1 VWKESILPFIFHGDI
16 FVPEEHTSLAI
27 ASGKITAPREGGK
40 VMEASEMT
48 RVADDVPVKIVW
60 TRSLF
65 ADNQDLKDKIETST
79 STLDLDRLSLRSGQ
93 SQVLTQVQREQFML
107 PGGYQR
113 LSVSEDDGDPT
124 GIRAETG

>member
-1 VWKESILPFIFHGDI
+1 
-16 FVPEEHTSLAI
+16 
-27 ASGKITAPREGGK
+27 
-40 VMEASEMT
+40 MEASEMT

-79 STLDLDRLSLRSGQ
+79 SALDLDRLSLRSGQ